1 MAPHNLPGQSHSSCC
16 WWFAILWSRGRGMH
30 RNIERTSEKLIFV
43 PITTITQKSVLRL
56 EHTKKVFPLLL
67 GNSFHWCLW
76 RTVLYSTYFMR
87 FHFMLPQGVMR
98 MIWKFAFMV
107 YCTVTFL
114 LTVKKGWLFSF
125 YQALKYFFLFMI
137 HIFMGQDHNKHRIFE
152 RGENFL
158 QNV

>member
-1 MAPHNLPGQSHSSCC
+1 MAPHNLRQSHSSCC

-43 PITTITQKSVLRL
+43 RITTITQKSVLRL

-87 FHFMLPQGVMR
+87 FHFMLPQRCDEDDLKICIYGVLYSDF
-98 MIWKFAFMV
+98 FA
-107 YCTVTFL
+107 YC
-114 LTVKKGWLFSF
+114 KKGMTFQLLPDIKIFFSF
-125 YQALKYFFLFMI
+125 YDSHFY
-137 HIFMGQDHNKHRIFE
+137 GT
-152 RGENFL
+152 GS
-158 QNV
+158 